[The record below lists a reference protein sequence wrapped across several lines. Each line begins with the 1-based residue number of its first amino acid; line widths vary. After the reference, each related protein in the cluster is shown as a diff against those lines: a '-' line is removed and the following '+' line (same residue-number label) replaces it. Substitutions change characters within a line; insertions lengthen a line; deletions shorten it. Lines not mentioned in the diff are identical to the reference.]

1 MTREQAKEYL
11 SAFRAHGAD
20 EADPTL
26 QQALELARR
35 DSELGSWLAQQRE
48 FDKILIE
55 KFASISPPEGLKETI
70 LESLNGTVRPIQSW
84 RMGWFALAAT
94 VVLAA
99 LLLSQKVDLFRG
111 SSQKFRSFRSDAL
124 AMVSVKPAPIL
135 DLETPSLGTTQAFI
149 AAHDAPRLQ
158 QFPPKLQAMATAG
171 CRVFVWRQHPA
182 SLTCFHL
189 PSGKFLHAV
198 VIRADAVGN
207 PDLPSGPYS
216 ENGWHVMFQK
226 KAGLLVMWATQA
238 PMEEVKQFIET

>member
-1 MTREQAKEYL
+1 MTRDQAKEYL
-11 SAFRAHGAD
+11 SAFRAHEAD

-26 QQALELARR
+26 RQALELARN

-70 LESLNGTVRPIQSW
+70 LESLDGTVRPIQSW
-84 RMGWFALAAT
+84 RMGWLALAAT
-94 VVLAA
+94 VVLAG

-111 SSQKFRSFRSDAL
+111 SSQMFRSFRSDAL

-135 DLETPSLGTTQAFI
+135 DLETPSLGTTQAF
-149 AAHDAPRLQ
+149 
-158 QFPPKLQAMATAG
+158 T
-171 CRVFVWRQHPA
+171 A

-226 KAGLLVMWATQA
+226 KGGLLVMWATQA
-238 PMEEVKQFIET
+238 PMEEVKEFIET

>member
-1 MTREQAKEYL
+1 MTREQAKERL
-11 SAFRAHGAD
+11 SALRARGAD
-20 EADPTL
+20 DADPTL
-26 QQALELARR
+26 QEALELARK

-48 FDKILIE
+48 FDNILVE
-55 KFASISPPEGLKETI
+55 KFASISPPEGLKDII
-70 LESLNGTVRPIQSW
+70 LETLEGTARPIQSW

-94 VVLAA
+94 IVLAA
-99 LLLSQKVDLFRG
+99 LLLGQKVDLFRG
-111 SSQKFRSFRSDAL
+111 SFQKFRNFRSDAL

-149 AAHDAPRLQ
+149 TAHDAPRLQ
-158 QFPPKLQAMATAG
+158 QFPQKLQAMDTAG
-171 CRVFVWRQHPA
+171 CRVFLWRQHPA

-226 KAGLLVMWATQA
+226 KAGLLVMWASQA
-238 PMEEVKQFIET
+238 PMEELKQFIET

>member
-26 QQALELARR
+26 QQALELARS

-94 VVLAA
+94 VVLA
-99 LLLSQKVDLFRG
+99 
-111 SSQKFRSFRSDAL
+111 
-124 AMVSVKPAPIL
+124 
-135 DLETPSLGTTQAFI
+135 E
-149 AAHDAPRLQ
+149 
-158 QFPPKLQAMATAG
+158 AG
-171 CRVFVWRQHPA
+171 
-182 SLTCFHL
+182 
-189 PSGKFLHAV
+189 
-198 VIRADAVGN
+198 AD
-207 PDLPSGPYS
+207 
-216 ENGWHVMFQK
+216 
-226 KAGLLVMWATQA
+226 T
-238 PMEEVKQFIET
+238 